1 MSGTVSREPRR
12 NRQFWIDHV
21 QRWRRS
27 GLSKAAYC
35 EQHHLKPG
43 SFYNW
48 STKVDSEPTGDLKTL
63 SVEPVDTAP
72 IQFHPV
78 KLTPSDSTHQQFVH
92 VERAATD
99 VALPSD
105 LTPEQIHHWLSA
117 IHQLHV

>member
-1 MSGTVSREPRR
+1 MSDTVSREPRHS
-12 NRQFWIDHV
+12 RQFWIDHV
-21 QRWRRS
+21 QRWKRS

-35 EQHHLKPG
+35 EQHKIKPG

-48 STKVDSEPTGDLKTL
+48 SSKSN
-63 SVEPVDTAP
+63 VEPSASVTTHLVEKSDTAP

-78 KLTPSDSTHQQFVH
+78 QLTPKDSPSGQFIH

>member
-1 MSGTVSREPRR
+1 MSNTVSREPRR

-21 QRWRRS
+21 QQWRRS
-27 GLSKAAYC
+27 DLSKAAYC
-35 EQHHLKPG
+35 EKHNIKIG

-48 STKVDSEPTGDLKTL
+48 SGKADSTPSAEQLPHPLLVAEP
-63 SVEPVDTAP
+63 AP

-78 KLTPSDSTHQQFVH
+78 KLTSAKAPSGQFVH
-92 VERAATD
+92 VVRAATD

-105 LTPEQIHHWLSA
+105 LSSEQIHHWLSA

>member
-1 MSGTVSREPRR
+1 MSNTVSRAPRR

-21 QRWRRS
+21 KRWRNS

-35 EQHHLKPG
+35 EQHTLKPG

-48 STKVDSEPTGDLKTL
+48 STQIDSELASDLRTT
-63 SVEPVDTAP
+63 SGEPVDVTA

-78 KLTPSDSTHQQFVH
+78 KLAPSEASDQQFVH